1 MIEKPISAKKILVVD
16 DDLMNL
22 MVAEQYLKIFNIMSI
37 RAMNGLEAYKIMK
50 TDLKMEKQEI
60 CMIIMDCNMPIL
72 DGFQAS
78 MKIQKYFSKKGR
90 TKIPIIAVTANIT
103 ASDVLLSKSSGVEYF
118 LEKPMKKIELKNII
132 ENFFNITLNG

>member
-1 MIEKPISAKKILVVD
+1 
-16 DDLMNL
+16 
-22 MVAEQYLKIFNIMSI
+22 
-37 RAMNGLEAYKIMK
+37 
-50 TDLKMEKQEI
+50 MERQEI

-103 ASDVLLSKSSGVEYF
+103 ASNVLLSKSSGMDYF
-118 LEKPMKKIELKNII
+118 LAKPMKKIELKNII
-132 ENFFNITLNG
+132 ENLFNITLNG